1 MASGVEELLD
11 MLFDMVDEAKNVP
24 LSSDKCILERD
35 KALDLLD
42 EIRAQFPMELAEAK
56 KLIAARTEYIA
67 SAKREADAI
76 RRQAE
81 EKAKQLLAEESILL
95 QARQRANELMQQAED
110 RSRELKRSANDYCED
125 ALRRT
130 EEAVAEAYDE
140 IKKSRSRF
148 RAAASAA
155 SIPAWPAPITAISNC
170 PARNSVIRWKSF
182 HRCAWGLSVRPIS
195 QSTDT
200 S

>member
-1 MASGVEELLD
+1 MATGVEELLD
-11 MLFDMVDEAKNVP
+11 MLFEMIDEAKSMP

-67 SAKREADAI
+67 SAKREAEAI

-81 EKAKQLLAEESILL
+81 EKAKQVLSEETILL
-95 QARQRANELMQQAED
+95 QAKQRANELMQQAED
-110 RSRELKRSANDYCED
+110 RSRELKRSANEYCED

-130 EEAVAEAYDE
+130 EEAVAEAYNE
-140 IKKSRSRF
+140 IKQSRARF
-148 RAAASAA
+148 RAAASSTAGGQAPSGGRPMYDAA
-155 SIPAWPAPITAISNC
+155 A
-170 PARNSVIRWKSF
+170 
-182 HRCAWGLSVRPIS
+182 
-195 QSTDT
+195 DED
-200 S
+200 